1 MKLETKFFNVFFYP
15 FFIGVL
21 ISIIMVVL
29 VLSHYTK
36 GFLDERTAVA
46 AEDLETKYARNNI
59 YSVNIL
65 IYNLI
70 LKAQQAI
77 EEQLS
82 YFQFAEKNLNLSEP
96 IEKRKI
102 RDVYNVFETP
112 DSNSE
117 LKKRLD
123 YASLWFVDKNLK
135 DPKENEI
142 LYNQIYLFSLLSQS
156 MYISMESL
164 HGLITKFYFIFEDT
178 NVFLAYPY
186 KEYYK
191 EGSLKALSNYTKN
204 PSWCTDDSG
213 NIIDYYRFKCR
224 PYYRDIV
231 KAKSTLFDNNY
242 QDQKNRKLFV
252 TSPYVFLTGGN
263 TASFTMCLQFNYTIS
278 NTDAYACV
286 DIEGADVF
294 NTLNKI
300 NQKLIGYFTIS
311 AVGFN
316 EQFYF
321 PNIITLG
328 TGKALVDYIFNWDID
343 FYLEEKK
350 YFLTTVQKQMTSN
363 YAKNYIDKFEKNR
376 HKDSLNVFDEVYID
390 NEIKGKDQFFY
401 VDEVLYEFDIFPIFL
416 TNTENELEHV
426 LSIIYIYNEQAFFEY
441 LLDYESDTYNQ
452 LPLQLILFAFFGSI
466 LLYIIVLSFKILA
479 KFIVIPIKN
488 VNYMLEG
495 INIGGEY
502 RLEFL
507 GDLKKKQEDNLEKLN
522 IINKERAKRNK
533 DNNDDYIKELIKD
546 KINNKN
552 NNNDTINIKQNNL
565 IDNSNGNKDNENINN
580 INNNNITNSK
590 TKSNL
595 MILTEDNNIK
605 KNILNERAIKKNLSK
620 KIDNKNN
627 KDNKEDSSINDDMN
641 NLIEDENINNIDN
654 NIEIYNPKINYDQQ
668 YDLEGD
674 KIEKELNF
682 YDFDEELLQ
691 YRPLE
696 VDRLVRSLL
705 NLKSALL
712 LTSSEQNIENIIG
725 YSNSD
730 YIFSNFKNK
739 AGSRLCQSNIGNLES
754 QLYKYDKAIYHLAL
768 SLQTIELKKFLSQ
781 ALSDE
786 LDDGD
791 ILLHKLEMSYE
802 KDIKGKELNKLVKK
816 QQRTGYHK
824 KILQNFI
831 ETLINSRYNKLINFY
846 YKFFSSIKKLKYNY
860 EKLGGLYAHTDF
872 HTINNYH
879 KILIQYIYLCFVS
892 NDLVKIG
899 ESILD
904 YVEFLIKFKLKT
916 AEENNYIL
924 NINNKDIQEIN
935 TIQLNKKK
943 YFNKIINWLN
953 LFDNYAKQITEN
965 SALGN
970 FKDILEA
977 YIHNMQSNQSDLD
990 SGNQSA
996 LLFQVN
1002 LQRCDFLKGKFALAC
1017 KNYSDALGFFI
1028 TASKKKRIVTDG
1040 LIKKRALKKIKKITE
1055 KTKQVIASKNIST
1068 LNYSKII
1075 ENIGDKNGFKIN
1087 IKKSNLFKDNND
1099 INKNIKLIDKIK
1111 ELMNQ
1116 VDDDINETNEKQLK
1130 DIVILIDCNLSAK
1143 LTVDSYIDVVKTIL
1157 KNYLTNEDRLGVFLL
1172 EKEQKIFCP
1181 MESKKEIDI
1190 NNFSKDLDITIEN
1203 LFKKEKIELISFNEI
1218 NKYKKEEQD
1227 IYIDKNID
1235 KDSFTSEGSYI
1246 NDKGITTEEMI
1257 KALNYCLAYLKMKE
1271 ISTNE
1276 KYFIF
1281 FNTNMKTLMDY
1292 LSINKLKEKKEKN
1305 KNTIKKEKKINF
1317 LLVGKIDKEK
1327 QIDYNNILFDY
1338 FGNKSEVIPFDNMK
1352 KLKSILSSNNIINDN
1367 ITFPNEVY
1375 KG

>member
-15 FFIGVL
+15 FFIGIL
-21 ISIIMVVL
+21 ISIIMVIL
-29 VLSHYTK
+29 VLSNYTK
-36 GFLDERTAVA
+36 GFLDKRTAAA

-59 YSVNIL
+59 YSANIL
-65 IYNLI
+65 ISNIL
-70 LKAQQAI
+70 LKAQQAV

-102 RDVYNVFETP
+102 RDVYNVFDTP
-112 DSNSE
+112 DNNTE

-123 YASLWFVDKNLK
+123 YASLWFVNKNLK
-135 DPKENEI
+135 DPKENEV

-156 MYISMESL
+156 MYISFQSL
-164 HGLITKFYFIFEDT
+164 HGLISKFYFIFEDT

-186 KEYYK
+186 KEYLEK
-191 EGSLKALSNYTKN
+191 GSLKRLSNYTSN

-224 PYYRDIV
+224 PYYRDII
-231 KAKSTLFDNNY
+231 KAKSTSFDNNY
-242 QDQKNRKLFV
+242 QAQKNRKIFV
-252 TSPYVFLTGGN
+252 VPPYTFLTGGN
-263 TASFTMCLQFNYTIS
+263 TASFTMCLQFNYTLS
-278 NTDAYACV
+278 NTDAYACA

-316 EQFYF
+316 QQFYF

-343 FYLEEKK
+343 YYLKEKK
-350 YFLTTVQKQMTSN
+350 YFLTTIQKQMTSN
-363 YAKNYIDKFEKNR
+363 YAKNYIETFEKNR
-376 HKDSLNVFDEVYID
+376 HKDSLNVFDEVYIND
-390 NEIKGKDQFFY
+390 EEKGKDQYFY
-401 VDEVLYEFDIFPIFL
+401 VDEELYEFDIFPIFL
-416 TNTENELEHV
+416 TNTENKLEHV
-426 LSIIYIYNEQAFFEY
+426 LSIIYIYKEQAFFEY
-441 LLDYESDTYNQ
+441 LLEYESDTYNQ

-507 GDLKKKQEDNLEKLN
+507 GDLKKKQEDNLEKLK

-546 KINNKN
+546 KINNNIN
-552 NNNDTINIKQNNL
+552 NNTINIKQNNL
-565 IDNSNGNKDNENINN
+565 IENSNNNKDNENINNTN

-595 MILTEDNNIK
+595 MILTEENKIK
-605 KNILNERAIKKNLSK
+605 KNISKENFIKKKSSS
-620 KIDNKNN
+620 KIDN
-627 KDNKEDSSINDDMN
+627 KDNKENKEDSSNNNNN
-641 NLIEDENINNIDN
+641 NLFEDDNINNMDN
-654 NIEIYNPKINYDQQ
+654 NTEIYDPKINYDQQ

-674 KIEKELNF
+674 RIEKELNF

-712 LTSSEQNIENIIG
+712 LTSSEQNTDKIIR
-725 YSNSD
+725 YSNSE

-781 ALSDE
+781 TLSDE

-802 KDIKGKELNKLVKK
+802 KNIKGKELNKLVEK
-816 QQRTGYHK
+816 QQMTGHHK
-824 KILQNFI
+824 KISQNFI

-846 YKFFSSIKKLKYNY
+846 YKFFSWIKKFNYNY

-872 HTINNYH
+872 HTINYYH

-916 AEENNYIL
+916 SEENNYIL
-924 NINNKDIQEIN
+924 NINNKENQEIN
-935 TIQLNKKK
+935 TMQLNKKK

-1002 LQRCDFLKGKFALAC
+1002 LQRCDFLKGKFALVC
-1017 KNYSDALGFFI
+1017 QNYSEALGFFI
-1028 TASKKKRIVTDG
+1028 TASKKKRIVIDG
-1040 LIKKRALKKIKKITE
+1040 LIKKRALKKITE
-1055 KTKQVIASKNIST
+1055 ITKQVISSKNIST
-1068 LNYSKII
+1068 LNYFKII
-1075 ENIGDKNGFKIN
+1075 EKIRSKNGYKIN
-1087 IKKSNLFKDNND
+1087 IKKTNLSKDNDD
-1099 INKNIKLIDKIK
+1099 INNNLKLIDKIK
-1111 ELMNQ
+1111 DLMNQ
-1116 VDDDINETNEKQLK
+1116 VDYDINETNEKQSK
-1130 DIVILIDCNLSAK
+1130 DIIILIDCNLSTK
-1143 LTVDSYIDVVKTIL
+1143 LTIDSYIDVVKTIL
-1157 KNYLTNEDRLGVFLL
+1157 KNYLTNEDRFGVFIL

-1181 MESKKEIDI
+1181 MKNKKEIDI
-1190 NNFSKDLDITIEN
+1190 NNFSKELDMISEN
-1203 LFKKEKIELISFNEI
+1203 LFKKENIELISFNEI
-1218 NKYKKEEQD
+1218 NKYKKEEQE
-1227 IYIDKNID
+1227 IIAEKNID

-1246 NDKGITTEEMI
+1246 NDKGISIEEII
-1257 KALNYCLAYLKMKE
+1257 KSVNYCLAYLKMKE
-1271 ISTNE
+1271 INTNE

-1281 FNTNMKTLMDY
+1281 FNSNMKTLMDY
-1292 LSINKLKEKKEKN
+1292 LSQNKLKEKKVKN
-1305 KNTIKKEKKINF
+1305 KNILKKEKKINF
-1317 LLVGKIDKEK
+1317 LLVGKLDKEK
-1327 QIDYNNILFDY
+1327 LIVYNNILCEY
-1338 FGNKSEVIPFDNMK
+1338 FGYKSEVIPFDNMK

-1367 ITFPNEVY
+1367 ITFPNEIY